1 MKNHHLAS
9 PMRIRILMLFCLL
22 FFSCQKEEDYI
33 QNVLVNIN
41 LNLTLPEFSDLQTVG
56 NYVFITGG
64 VKGIIVY
71 HQSFHIYKTYDR
83 NCSYQPSMS
92 CAKIDS
98 VNSTIAICNCCD
110 SKFLLDQNGKT
121 INGPALLPLKQYP
134 NNLSGDFLYIYN

>member
-1 MKNHHLAS
+1 MK
-9 PMRIRILMLFCLL
+9 IRILALFCLL

-33 QNVLVNIN
+33 PNVVVDID

-71 HQSFHIYKTYDR
+71 HQGFDSYKTYDR
-83 NCSYQPSMS
+83 NCSFEPSLS
-92 CAKIDS
+92 CARIDS
-98 VNSTIAICNCCD
+98 VNSSIAICKCCN
-110 SKFLLDQNGKT
+110 SMFLLEQNGEN
-121 INGPALLPLKQYP
+121 IEGPALLPLKQYP

>member
-1 MKNHHLAS
+1 MK
-9 PMRIRILMLFCLL
+9 IRILVLCFLL
-22 FFSCQKEEDYI
+22 FFACQKEEDYI
-33 QNVLVNIN
+33 QNVMVDID

-71 HQSFHIYKTYDR
+71 HQGFDSYKTYDR
-83 NCSYQPSMS
+83 NCSYQPSLT

-98 VNSTIAICNCCD
+98 VNASIAICSCC
-110 SKFLLDQNGKT
+110 SSMFLLGQNGQT
-121 INGPALLPLKQYP
+121 IDGSALLPLKQYQ